1 VLAVAVVVVV
11 LVVLDETAA
20 EALSK
25 DTSPSGDESFC
36 AGLST
41 VSLALC

>member
-1 VLAVAVVVVV
+1 MLAVVVLVVV
-11 LVVLDETAA
+11 LVVLGDTAA

-25 DTSPSGDESFC
+25 DTSPSGDESFG